1 MRGARA
7 QLWVGNSTASENPIG
22 WEFQGHAIV
31 MAAIT
36 DLVTIKGMGSTPG
49 DRMLF
54 GGCSAGAIGAM
65 NNLDYVTELVGGL
78 APDLPVK
85 GFIDAAALVDIYPTD
100 NGWSWG
106 PYNEALQTMQQEMI
120 AFVNPV
126 VPQDACAAAGFT
138 GTDLWK
144 CIWPS
149 YRMPMLKTP
158 LFVTWSQF
166 DRRAPRVYSLDG
178 SAALRDTPA
187 PRPAPRAPQLPA
199 GRPDGQLRA
208 VHARAVRV
216 RGELPGR
223 GARRD
228 RLHAGGHGRVQ
239 HHLLRALPDRAL

>member
-106 PYNEALQTMQQEMI
+106 PNMTSLQTMQQEMVAI
-120 AFVNPV
+120 VDPV
-126 VPQDACAAAGFT
+126 VPPDCDYSGD
-138 GTDLWK
+138 DLWK

-149 YRMPMLKTP
+149 YRMPLVQTP
-158 LFVTWSQF
+158 FFVTWAQF
-166 DRRAPRVYSLDG
+166 DAFQLGGLMDNYVPS
-178 SAALRDTPA
+178 TPA
-187 PRPAPRAPQLPA
+187 QFAFAAGYQDAVLSAIGSLPA
-199 GRPDGQLRA
+199 GTGVFSTTCF
-208 VHARAVRV
+208 VHCLTGAFARYWGFSEA
-216 RGELPGR
+216 PSI
-223 GARRD
+223 ARR
-228 RLHAGGHGRVQ
+228 LCLSLPFAC
-239 HHLLRALPDRAL
+239 ALGA